1 MTLNKPVVVMAGA
14 SGFVGK
20 ALARALAPDH
30 TVVGLSRG
38 ARPPGG
44 HVAEW
49 RTCDL
54 FSLLDAER
62 ALAGADYAVYLV
74 HSMMPSA
81 RLTQGSFRD
90 FDLICA
96 DNFGRAAKHAG
107 VRQIVYLGG
116 LVPPTGDRSEHLLS
130 RMEVERALGDHGVP
144 VTALRAGM
152 VIGAGGSSFQMLKRL
167 VQRLPAMFCPA
178 WTSTRMQPIALDDVV
193 ALLRFALGR
202 EACFGE
208 GYDVGAPEVLNY
220 RELLGLTGE
229 LLTGRRPTLYPL
241 PFMTVGLSRL
251 WVSLVTGAPLDLV
264 SPLVESLKH
273 EMVADDRRL
282 QEMAGLPGMPVREAL
297 ERALA
302 EDAHQ
307 PEPIA
312 FQAPPARAERRVRSV
327 QRMGL
332 HSGHDALW
340 AAEEYVRWLPTF
352 FRGLLRVAVDERR
365 TCRFELAPAGTLLEL
380 TLAPAR
386 SHPDRQLFYVT
397 GGMLARPNPRARF
410 ELRQMLDGSVLL
422 AAIHDF
428 EPRLPWPIYVATQ
441 GPFHA
446 WVMRAFGRHLAT
458 KTLADRRSGW
468 DETPTA
474 Q

>member
-1 MTLNKPVVVMAGA
+1 
-14 SGFVGK
+14 
-20 ALARALAPDH
+20 
-30 TVVGLSRG
+30 
-38 ARPPGG
+38 
-44 HVAEW
+44 
-49 RTCDL
+49 
-54 FSLLDAER
+54 
-62 ALAGADYAVYLV
+62 
-74 HSMMPSA
+74 
-81 RLTQGSFRD
+81 
-90 FDLICA
+90 
-96 DNFGRAAKHAG
+96 
-107 VRQIVYLGG
+107 
-116 LVPPTGDRSEHLLS
+116 
-130 RMEVERALGDHGVP
+130 
-144 VTALRAGM
+144 
-152 VIGAGGSSFQMLKRL
+152 
-167 VQRLPAMFCPA
+167 
-178 WTSTRMQPIALDDVV
+178 
-193 ALLRFALGR
+193 LRFALGR